1 MKSSFDA
8 IAYRLIDYYIA
19 ATVVLI
25 VVAVAHRVISQP
37 ARRLALHWG
46 TLVGLALLALMCA
59 VPGWPRIDVVGV
71 ARAIPGVVRQPTH
84 RTPKALRSDDLRDA
98 RVAPASPVAGSSRQP
113 SQQAVLGHSPQM
125 ALGAEGAFDGDNS
138 AAAASV
144 LPEEPQGI
152 LRSLTNRDL
161 GPARLIALSLFAVG
175 CVLTTLRVIHGVLAA
190 RNVRLTASQAP
201 RRVVVVLE
209 SLAGK
214 DNCPEL
220 LVSRSHPIPIVI
232 GTLRPKILL
241 PPQFAERERPEDC
254 RSVLA
259 HELAHIQNGDLWLL
273 ALDRWLLPLLWLHP
287 LYLRLR
293 RSLRDDQ
300 ELLADTYAA
309 GHSSRADYA
318 DMLIRW
324 ARRLLAEKRAR
335 QLAGAVGVWDRPT
348 RLGDRISRLL
358 HQSPRLELCC
368 PRIWRMGSL
377 LSLIAL
383 PLLLSTATVRP
394 DVSLSSN
401 FVGRLAS
408 QFPVKT
414 GKSPL
419 KLTCGCH
426 SPSPSATPRPEE
438 GIRYAIEQPAIAQ
451 IERLGGSV
459 KRGWVGTQSTV
470 TEVNMVFHYTVDAH
484 RVENRIFTEEALP
497 HISNLRHLK
506 MLSLAGGQISDGGL
520 RRVVALKEL
529 EGLSLRD
536 ARFVSCSGLAELTKL
551 PQLRRLELTNA
562 PICDD
567 ALPRL
572 AALRALEELSVEGSN
587 LSVKSLEV
595 AARMPNLRSLSL
607 DLGNHVVEREAV
619 LSLHALPNLKRL
631 SLHCSEISDEAVL
644 EIKSLTNL
652 RLLSLGD
659 SRVSWQALTSLR
671 QLLPDLAV
679 TTARQTLRARSASS
693 EQTRDDAR
701 RSADVL
707 SKIRQ
712 FAHLVRG
719 SRTRAAELMTDR
731 PEVAQHKLLSMRIW
745 PSLTNVDWKLAFV
758 DSNAVLAVSSEFA
771 NHSGATLVFACR
783 MRRVGEDWKI
793 EDLRATPVREGVEK
807 TVMQFASTYPKAR
820 ATDEW
825 LAFPANVL

>member
-8 IAYRLIDYYIA
+8 IAYWLIDYYIA

-25 VVAVAHRVISQP
+25 VVTLAHRAISQP

-46 TLVGLALLALMCA
+46 ALVGLALLALMCA
-59 VPGWPRIDVVGV
+59 VPRWPRIDVVGV
-71 ARAIPGVVRQPTH
+71 ARAIPGAVGQPTH
-84 RTPKALRSDDLRDA
+84 RISKTLRSDDLRDA
-98 RVAPASPVAGSSRQP
+98 QVAPVAASSRQQGP
-113 SQQAVLGHSPQM
+113 QAILSQSPQM
-125 ALGAEGAFDGDNS
+125 ALGGQGAIDSDIS
-138 AAAASV
+138 ASATV
-144 LPEEPQGI
+144 LSDEPQGI
-152 LRSLTNRDL
+152 FRWLTNRDL
-161 GPARLIALSLFAVG
+161 GPARLIALALFAVG
-175 CVLTTLRVIHGVLAA
+175 CVLTTFRVIHGVLAA
-190 RNVRLTASQAP
+190 RYVRLSASQAP
-201 RRVVVVLE
+201 RNVVAVLE
-209 SLAGK
+209 TLAGK
-214 DNCPEL
+214 ENCPEL

-241 PPQFAERERPEDC
+241 PPQFAERERPDDC

-318 DMLIRW
+318 DMLVRW

-348 RLGDRISRLL
+348 RLADRISRLL

-368 PRIWRMGSL
+368 PRTWRVGSL

-394 DVSLSSN
+394 DVSASSN
-401 FVGRLAS
+401 FVGRLVS
-408 QFPVKT
+408 QSLVKS
-414 GKSPL
+414 GKGPS
-419 KLTCGCH
+419 KISCCCH
-426 SPSPSATPRPEE
+426 RPSAVAAIPSPEDRIQYS
-438 GIRYAIEQPAIAQ
+438 IEQPAITKV
-451 IERLGGSV
+451 ERLGGSV
-459 KRGWVGTQSTV
+459 KRGWVGSQPIV
-470 TEVNMVFHYTVDAH
+470 TEVNMVFHYTVDGR
-484 RVENRIFTEEALP
+484 RVEHTIFTEEALP
-497 HISNLRHLK
+497 HISNFHHLK
-506 MLSLAGGQISDGGL
+506 MLSLAGGQITNGGL
-520 RRVVALKEL
+520 RRVAALKEL

-536 ARFVSCSGLAELTKL
+536 ARMVSCAGLAELTKL

-562 PICDD
+562 PICGA
-567 ALPRL
+567 ALAQL
-572 AALRALEELSVEGSN
+572 AALQSLEELSVEGSN
-587 LSVKSLEV
+587 LPVQSFEV
-595 AARMPNLRSLSL
+595 VARMPNLTSLSL
-607 DLGNHVVEREAV
+607 DLGEHVIGREAV

-631 SLHCSEISDEAVL
+631 SLHCSEISDQAVL

-659 SRVSWQALTSLR
+659 SRVSWQALASLR

-679 TTARQTLRARSASS
+679 KTARHTLRARSAVSA
-693 EQTRDDAR
+693 EQTRDDAP
-701 RSADVL
+701 RSEEVV

-712 FAHLVRG
+712 FTHLVG
-719 SRTRAAELMTDR
+719 ESRARAAELMTDR
-731 PEVAQHKLLSMRIW
+731 PEVARHKILSIRIW

-758 DSNAVLAVSSEFA
+758 ESSAALAVSSEFS

-783 MRRVGEDWKI
+783 MRRVGDEWKI
-793 EDLRATPVREGVEK
+793 EEFGATPVREGVEK
-807 TVMQFASTYPKAR
+807 TVMRFASAYPKAR